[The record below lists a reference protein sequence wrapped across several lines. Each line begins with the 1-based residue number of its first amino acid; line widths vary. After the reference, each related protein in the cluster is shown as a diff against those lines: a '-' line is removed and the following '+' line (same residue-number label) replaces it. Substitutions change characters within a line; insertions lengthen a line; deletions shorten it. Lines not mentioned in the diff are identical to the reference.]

1 MAIKQ
6 AGKGLSVAICSRRR
20 EVFVACY
27 HTHHGGW
34 TQAIGQSLDT
44 MESYF
49 AVVADATTQDG
60 FEPIFLA
67 ALLHACA
74 NVFHLFPQM
83 GLVA

>member
-6 AGKGLSVAICSRRR
+6 AGKGLSVAICGCCR

-34 TQAIGQSLDT
+34 TRAKGQSLGT

-49 AVVADATTQDG
+49 AVVTDATT
-60 FEPIFLA
+60 
-67 ALLHACA
+67 
-74 NVFHLFPQM
+74 
-83 GLVA
+83 